1 VRGRGP
7 RVRVSSGTASAAFLI
22 AALAFTTAA
31 AGDVERGVIRLAA
44 PAAPAEPEDGSAE
57 ADPLSDARTGFDVNA
72 FDARLEGLWF
82 QRKAYQR
89 ENRAADVERQAGLI
103 RDFVGEE
110 GVRRLEAPAG
120 ALQLEAVAWLREGN
134 AQKAL
139 AALALAD
146 VLDPHRPQTAM
157 TRARVYWSS
166 GSGTFAAAAELL
178 RAWRLMLGAAM
189 RDASLLSES
198 ALLGLAA
205 LVAAIVVTAL
215 LLVLRYQAVL
225 RHDVEEWLITR
236 GHEVGAKAGGWGVLL
251 LPLIVWIGAGW
262 AVLYG
267 LVTTFRYARRA
278 EKGLVVALLLAVAL
292 IIPAFRLTVG
302 LYGRTADPTV
312 RTTIDAASGAYD
324 PDRIV
329 KIRELVEAHPDDPTY
344 RFLLAGMYKNGRY
357 FEEAFAE
364 YKRILEIAPSTYQA
378 RINLGNI
385 YFLIGQYGE
394 AISHYRRA
402 IELRPDSVLAYY
414 DMYLAQSDSFKLK
427 EAEESLARARELDPG
442 EINRLLSEGTREGG
456 GPKVIDATLDVD
468 AVLRRGV
475 GGPRLSDDPEPP
487 FWQGA
492 VEGLANPLSLASGV
506 ALVACGLIAFQ
517 FRSRPAA
524 RRCLRCGR
532 AFCHACKAGRD
543 GHEFCS
549 QCAHL
554 FVLRD
559 GLAPETKSMKLYEI
573 ERHESRTRIARGTAS
588 VVVPGAAHLLTGR
601 PWSGALLVLLWML
614 AWTIG
619 APSLIDEALR
629 FAGAGS
635 GLSGL
640 RAGSVPSLG
649 GAEAAAFLAVPL
661 GIAVWLAA
669 NAGARRLRGA

>member
-1 VRGRGP
+1 M
-7 RVRVSSGTASAAFLI
+7 RVSSGTAGAALLIAVLIFSASAA
-22 AALAFTTAA
+22 
-31 AGDVERGVIRLAA
+31 GGVERGVIRLAA
-44 PAAPAEPEDGSAE
+44 PAAPPEPEDGSADTD
-57 ADPLSDARTGFDVNA
+57 ALSDARTGFDANA

-110 GVRRLEAPAG
+110 GVRRLDAPAG

-157 TRARVYWSS
+157 TRARVYWTS
-166 GSGTFAAAAELL
+166 GFGTFAAAAELL
-178 RAWRLMLGAAM
+178 RAWRLLLGAAV
-189 RDASLLSES
+189 RDASLLSEL

-205 LVAAIVVTAL
+205 LVAAIVATTF

-225 RHDVEEWLITR
+225 RHDVEEWLIAR

-251 LPLIVWIGAGW
+251 LPFIVWAGAGW

-267 LVTTFRYARRA
+267 LVATFRYARKA
-278 EKGLVVALLLAVAL
+278 EKGLVVALLLAVAMVV
-292 IIPAFRLTVG
+292 PVFRFSVG
-302 LYGRTADPTV
+302 VYGLTADPSV

-324 PDRIV
+324 PGRIV
-329 KIRELVEAHPDDPTY
+329 EVRELVEAHPDDPTY

-357 FEEAFAE
+357 FEEAFSE

-402 IELRPDSVLAYY
+402 LELRPDSVLAYY
-414 DMYLAQSDSFKLK
+414 NMYLAQSDSFKLK
-427 EAEESLARARELDPG
+427 EAEESLARARELDAA
-442 EINRLLSEGTREGG
+442 EINRLLSEGTRESG
-456 GPKVIDATLDVD
+456 GPKAIDATIDVD
-468 AVLRRGV
+468 AVLRRSVEGRH
-475 GGPRLSDDPEPP
+475 GSAWLQDEPEQP
-487 FWQGA
+487 FWQSA
-492 VEGLANPLSLASGV
+492 AQGLANPLSLASGV
-506 ALVACGLIAFQ
+506 ALVACGLIALQ

-524 RRCLRCGR
+524 RRCQRCGR
-532 AFCHACKAGRD
+532 AFCHACKSGRD
-543 GHEFCS
+543 GLEFCS

-601 PWSGALLVLLWML
+601 PWSGTVLVLLWML

-619 APSLIDEALR
+619 APALVDDALR
-629 FAGAGS
+629 FAGAGA
-635 GLSGL
+635 GLAGL
-640 RAGSVPSLG
+640 RAGSVPALG
-649 GAEAAAFLAVPL
+649 GAEAAAILAVPL
-661 GIAVWLAA
+661 GIAVWLVA